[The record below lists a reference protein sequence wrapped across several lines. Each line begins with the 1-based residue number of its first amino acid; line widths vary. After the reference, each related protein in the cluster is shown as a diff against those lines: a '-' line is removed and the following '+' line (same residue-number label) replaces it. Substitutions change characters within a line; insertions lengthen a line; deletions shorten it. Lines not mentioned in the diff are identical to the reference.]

1 MERLTGKNVVVTRYE
16 EEGERFPALLQAK
29 GARVIRVPMI
39 GIAPPEDWGPVDRA
53 INDIGNYDWI
63 IFTSANG
70 VKYFLERIR
79 EQGKQIRSVLA
90 NTRVAAVGIKT
101 AKALER
107 HGIQV
112 DFIPGEFRAE
122 GLIEGFKN
130 MGATHGKILIPRA
143 EKGREILP
151 EELTRLGFHVDIVT
165 VYRVVRPSVDPRP
178 LKEMLQKGEIDVI
191 TFTSGSCVRNFIETL
206 GKEEYKILLKDVRI
220 ACISPVTADVVR
232 SFGLEV
238 HIVPERYTVE
248 DLVEA
253 MEVYYDKGYI

>member
-1 MERLTGKNVVVTRYE
+1 MLTGKRIVVTRYE

-29 GARVIRVPMI
+29 GARVIRIPMI

-53 INDIGNYDWI
+53 INAIEGYDWT

-70 VKYFLERIR
+70 VKYFLGRIK
-79 EQGKQIRSVLA
+79 ELGKEVRSVLA
-90 NTRVAAVGIKT
+90 NTRIAAVGIKT
-101 AKALER
+101 AKALEGY
-107 HGIQV
+107 GIGV
-112 DFIPGEFRAE
+112 DFVPDEFRAE
-122 GLIEGFKN
+122 GLIEGFKG
-130 MGATHGKILIPRA
+130 MGLSGGRILIPRA

-151 EELTRLGFHVDIVT
+151 EELTRLGFHVDIVV
-165 VYRVVRPSVDPRP
+165 VYRVVRPHVDPRP
-178 LKEMLQKGEIDVI
+178 LKDMLQRGEIDVV

-206 GKEEYKILLKDVRI
+206 GKEEYKILLKGVKI

-232 SFGLEV
+232 SYGLEV

-253 MEVYYDKGYI
+253 IEVYYG